1 MFWSMCLNSCL
12 AFAMVII
19 ILYCL
24 GPVEDAIA
32 SSYPMVGIIQ
42 HATGSLAA
50 ATAIVCG
57 LLLTVIFVSI
67 GSVASAS
74 RLTWAWA
81 RDGALPAYFAYVNP
95 KYKVPLRSVWFP
107 IIIVMLL
114 SLLNLANYTAFS
126 VIVSLSTFGLY
137 QSYFIAIACML
148 HARLTGR
155 VAEAP
160 WSLGKLG
167 PIVNGFALIYV
178 SLYYCARHSCPELTG
193 ILVRMARN
201 FHDLPGLS
209 PNHRKLL

>member
-24 GPVEDAIA
+24 GPVAA
-32 SSYPMVGIIQ
+32 AAGSTYPMMGIVIN
-42 HATGSLAA
+42 ATGSLAG

-81 RDGALPAYFAYVNP
+81 RDGALPSYFAYVSP

-167 PIVNGFALIYV
+167 PFVNGFALVYSAWLGCFMVWV
-178 SLYYCARHSCPELTG
+178 SQQDPSFQRSLLLTPT
-193 ILVRMARN
+193 
-201 FHDLPGLS
+201 F
-209 PNHRKLL
+209 